1 MAPNSIVKELVA
13 LAGNCKP
20 THMRRGTYSAV
31 DALMEASFPLKVGD
45 FTIESSLSSSLKS
58 ELACLPHG
66 ETISSTYL
74 DMCAIY
80 VLLSSGTL
88 PQNMVLT
95 TSFDA
100 YTQQQAISIC
110 DYYLSVTCA
119 TSPSTAIIIQPSE
132 QGWKVIH
139 GHRAVG
145 YITYL
150 ENFDLEYLA
159 QELATKIEE
168 ADVSGRCLAINHN
181 TADDRSYEMLDN
193 ICVLKWYVGSDPNCI
208 PALGGARSQ
217 FCETILPVYKPP
229 YSNYVRMLLEG
240 GPLAA
245 HYPKVSRMLGD
256 TSFYTRYIR
265 GAKMRSGRCW
275 DCECLYTLAV
285 RLNVEL
291 RNKQPGNY
299 ITDLSSEPCTFDVEV
314 LSEVEL

>member
-20 THMRRGTYSAV
+20 THIRRGTYSAV

-45 FTIESSLSSSLKS
+45 FTIESSLPSSLKG
-58 ELACLPHG
+58 ELMCLPYG
-66 ETISSTYL
+66 ETTSSTYL

-80 VLLSSGTL
+80 MLLSSGTL

-95 TSFDA
+95 TSSET

-110 DYYLSVTCA
+110 DYYLSVTCT

-132 QGWKVIH
+132 RGWKVTH
-139 GHRAVG
+139 SHRAVE
-145 YITYL
+145 YITHL
-150 ENFDLEYLA
+150 ENFELEYSA

-181 TADDRSYEMLDN
+181 TADDRSYEMLDA
-193 ICVLKWYVGSDPNCI
+193 ICVSKWSVGSDPNCI
-208 PALGGARSQ
+208 PVSGGARSQ
-217 FCETILPVYKPP
+217 FCETILPVYKLP
-229 YSNYVRMLLEG
+229 YSNYVRTLLEG

-245 HYPKVSRMLGD
+245 HYPRVSRMLGD

-285 RLNVEL
+285 RLNVQL
-291 RNKQPGNY
+291 RSKQPDNY
-299 ITDLSSEPCTFDVEV
+299 INDLSSEPCTFDAEV
-314 LSEVEL
+314 SSEVEL